1 MYDIIASSDT
11 LNSESK
17 KKLVHIYK
25 SVLNV
30 NFVDHKNAFLIG
42 KMLNDI
48 CVLSQRI
55 DIVDVLI

>member
-17 KKLVHIYK
+17 NNWFIFYK

-55 DIVDVLI
+55 YIVDVLI